1 MEETRRKMF
10 VPPGPYCLTAALL
23 LSLACS
29 NVTHA
34 LAQGE
39 RDGVIMLAW
48 WNVENLFDTTNN
60 VDRLPQFG
68 SDDEFTPQGSKE
80 WTWNRYEQ
88 KLRNVASVM
97 RLMNDGEGPDIIGV
111 CEVEH
116 EHILRELSQ
125 TYLPDKNY
133 EIVYHESPDA
143 RGIDVSFLY
152 KADVLELLSW
162 DYRSIP
168 HSDGRAPTRDI
179 LFAEFEC
186 ESNRIV
192 CIANHW
198 PSRRGGAEESEP
210 RRVLAAKICRSVV
223 DSILNTAPSKNI
235 VVMGDFNDYPTNVSM
250 TGFLRASSDSQAV
263 KKRPMSLLY
272 NCMSEWDGDTTR
284 GTYMYRGGWNML
296 DQFVI
301 SSSLLDSGSM
311 HFQAVDIY
319 DREFLREKTGP
330 YAGAPWPTYGGR
342 KYLGGYSDH
351 FPILLRLAIRHNEGE
366 EE

>member
-1 MEETRRKMF
+1 
-10 VPPGPYCLTAALL
+10 VPKSPYWLIAALL
-23 LSLACS
+23 LSLACL
-29 NVTHA
+29 NETHA

-39 RDGVIMLAW
+39 RDEVIMLAW
-48 WNVENLFDTTNN
+48 WNLENLFDTTND

-68 SDDEFTPQGSKE
+68 SDDDFTPQGARE
-80 WTWNRYEQ
+80 WTLNRYEQ

-97 RLMNDGEGPDIIGV
+97 RLMNNGEGPDIIGV

-125 TYLPDKNY
+125 THLPEKNY

-168 HSDGRAPTRDI
+168 HSDDGEPTRDI
-179 LFAEFEC
+179 VFAEFEC
-186 ESNRIV
+186 EWNRIV
-192 CIANHW
+192 CIGNHW

-210 RRVLAAKICRSVV
+210 RRVLAAKICRAVV
-223 DSILNTAPSKNI
+223 DSILYSSPSKNI
-235 VVMGDFNDYPTNVSM
+235 VVMGDFNDYPTDISM
-250 TGFLRASSDSQAV
+250 TNFLGASLDSQAV
-263 KKRPMSLLY
+263 REDPTSLLY
-272 NCMSEWDGDTTR
+272 NCMAEWNADTTR
-284 GTYMYRGGWNML
+284 GTYLYRGRWNVL
-296 DQFVI
+296 DHFAI
-301 SSSLLDSGSM
+301 SSSLLGAGVM
-311 HFQAVDIY
+311 RFQGVDIY
-319 DREFLREKTGP
+319 DRDFLKEKSGP

-351 FPILLRLAIRHNEGE
+351 FPILLRIGVMYNDGE
-366 EE
+366 RE